1 MMTTPDA
8 DAATDGLVDVQ
19 HLKHL
24 LGFVTRSVWRHRLL
38 VAGLFTIVLG
48 LTIGAFAAAPRQY
61 LVQTRLF
68 AQRNFVMPSINNPRR
83 TVPMEADAPT
93 RMASETVM
101 KRENLV
107 SIIKQANL
115 VDEWFATRAP
125 AQRFKDYLVNLI
137 AGDMSESEQIE
148 ALVGTMERRMWV
160 LTDDATVTI
169 GVLWN
174 DPNSAYR
181 IIHTAQQNFINERHN
196 SEISTIQESINILER
211 QSATVHN
218 TISEAYSELRRD
230 VPTEALVA
238 NTRRNATAEAK
249 IGTLQAAL
257 ATKRLAIADLEG
269 FQRRRLAELQTRL
282 AEQRNTYGPNH
293 PALATTQQSIEEV
306 SREAPQLT
314 ELRGEER
321 QIATELRA
329 LGVDPNAPTGAAS
342 LDQNLARAALASIV
356 RARDDSLRAERVSY
370 LRTRLQMAEHEYE
383 DLLQR
388 LQGARIEL
396 ETARAAFKYRYGMIT
411 PPQVPKRPV
420 RPRAIMFLAGGVIL
434 AGMLALVAG
443 VAVDVGSGR
452 VLESWQV
459 ERLLGVK
466 VLREVTSQ

>member
-1 MMTTPDA
+1 MTNIDA
-8 DAATDGLVDVQ
+8 DASTDGLVDVQ

-24 LGFVTRSVWRHRLL
+24 VGFVMRSVWRHRLL

-48 LTIGAFAAAPRQY
+48 LAMGAFAVVPRQY

-107 SIIKQANL
+107 SIIKQTNL
-115 VDEWFATRAP
+115 VDEWHATRAP
-125 AQRFKDYLVNLI
+125 AQRFKDYLVNFV

-174 DPNSAYR
+174 DPNAAYR
-181 IIHTAQQNFINERHN
+181 IINTAQQNFINERHN
-196 SEISTIQESINILER
+196 SEIATIQESITILER

-218 TISEAYSELRRD
+218 TISEAYAELRRD
-230 VPTEALVA
+230 QPTAALM
-238 NTRRNATAEAK
+238 ATARRSAATEDR
-249 IGTLQAAL
+249 IGSLQASL
-257 ATKRLAIADLEG
+257 ATRRLAIADLEG

-282 AEQRNTYGPNH
+282 AEQRNTYGPRH
-293 PALATTQQSIEEV
+293 PSLAATQQSIEEV
-306 SREAPQLT
+306 SREAPQLSV
-314 ELRGEER
+314 LREEER
-321 QIATELRA
+321 KLLADLRA
-329 LGVDPNAPTGAAS
+329 LGVDPNAPSGGAS

-420 RPRAIMFLAGGVIL
+420 RPRALLFLAGGIIL
-434 AGMLALVAG
+434 AGLVALIAG
-443 VAVDVGSGR
+443 VALDVGGGR

-466 VLREVTSQ
+466 VLREVASQ